1 MVGFGFVPR
10 GAERARETSLSIK
23 RFAIALVKYGL
34 LAVALVVTAGL
45 SALTTM
51 RVVLR
56 TQEVVV
62 PSLVGK
68 PLPEAGAL
76 AARRRLVLRVEGRRN
91 DPKLGRDL
99 IVEQEPAAGS
109 GLKRQRSIRV
119 WVSLGPRRLMV
130 PAVEGESV
138 RSGRLL
144 LEQAQV
150 PVGRVIEVSDG
161 AEEGTILQQQP
172 PTGETDTLAAEGASL
187 LVSRGP
193 GNREY
198 VMPDLIGRPALTRAR
213 DAAHRGPEG
222 DGGAVPDLSR
232 RRPPVSSC
240 ARRRWSGY
248 RVNPQTVDQPRR
260 EPERRHD
267 PRAVDPLLGLR
278 APGRRGRRRR
288 PRRGDAS
295 CTST

>member
-1 MVGFGFVPR
+1 MVRFVFVPR
-10 GAERARETSLSIK
+10 GAEPAGEDQSLTVK
-23 RFAIALVKYGL
+23 RFAISLVKYGL

-91 DPKLGRDL
+91 DAKVGRDL
-99 IVEQEPAAGS
+99 IVEQEPPAGS
-109 GLKRQRSIRV
+109 ALKTQRSVRV

-150 PVGRVIEVSDG
+150 PVGRVIEVNDA
-161 AEEGTILQQQP
+161 AEEGTILQQHP
-172 PTGETDTLAAEGASL
+172 PTGETETLAAEGASL

-193 GNREY
+193 GHRD
-198 VMPDLIGRPALTRAR
+198 VIMPDLIGRPAVAVLDSLRAAGLKVAEVR
-213 DAAHRGPEG
+213 YRSYPGVAAGLVLRQAPL
-222 DGGAVPDLSR
+222 A
-232 RRPPVSSC
+232 
-240 ARRRWSGY
+240 GY
-248 RVNPQTVDQPRR
+248 RVSPQTSISLDVSQ
-260 EPERRHD
+260 
-267 PRAVDPLLGLR
+267 VGQ
-278 APGRRGRRRR
+278 
-288 PRRGDAS
+288 
-295 CTST
+295 